1 MELLEHYFFIGFN
14 TFKAILMSNVSGD
27 ILLVLVG
34 VALTPVGKKLLWLL
48 NYLFCIS
55 LLPKRCIIK
64 YWTSHF

>member
-1 MELLEHYFFIGFN
+1 
-14 TFKAILMSNVSGD
+14 MSNVLGD

-55 LLPKRCIIK
+55 SLPKRCIIK

>member
-1 MELLEHYFFIGFN
+1 
-14 TFKAILMSNVSGD
+14 MSNVSGD

-34 VALTPVGKKLLWLL
+34 VALAPMGKKLLWLL